1 MRERVKGIFMLRLI
15 VLATFVAVSSTAAAG
30 DYTEVRDL
38 KLDAAGLDTFIIDAG
53 AGSLDVTGVDG
64 LRHIEVRAT
73 IVVPDADADKG
84 RKIIGKGMKLSLEQ
98 DGEAAKLVAGFD
110 NRFWGSGSN
119 SRIDLDIR
127 VPVSMALAIDD
138 GSGSVDVADVAAA
151 VRIDDG
157 SGSIDVRRVGS
168 LHINDGSG
176 SIDVRAVDGDVYV
189 DDGSGS
195 ITIEAV
201 GGSVTIDDGSGGIR
215 VSDVAKDLIIL
226 DDGSG
231 SVTYTD
237 VRGTF
242 EGDD

>member
-73 IVVPDADADKG
+73 IVV

-119 SRIDLDIR
+119 SRIDLELQ
-127 VPVSMALAIDD
+127 VPGSMALVIDD
-138 GSGSVDVADVAAA
+138 GSGSMAIADVAAA

-176 SIDVRAVDGDVYV
+176 SIDVRAADGDVYV

-195 ITIEAV
+195 ITIDAV

-237 VRGTF
+237 VRGRF

>member
-119 SRIDLDIR
+119 SHG
-127 VPVSMALAIDD
+127 A
-138 GSGSVDVADVAAA
+138 G
-151 VRIDDG
+151 
-157 SGSIDVRRVGS
+157 
-168 LHINDGSG
+168 H
-176 SIDVRAVDGDVYV
+176 
-189 DDGSGS
+189 
-195 ITIEAV
+195 
-201 GGSVTIDDGSGGIR
+201 
-215 VSDVAKDLIIL
+215 
-226 DDGSG
+226 
-231 SVTYTD
+231 
-237 VRGTF
+237 
-242 EGDD
+242 

>member
-1 MRERVKGIFMLRLI
+1 MRRFI
-15 VLATFVAVSSTAAAG
+15 VLAMFVAFSAHAAAS
-30 DYTEVRDL
+30 DYIEVRDL
-38 KLDAAGLDTFIIDAG
+38 TLDAVGLDKLIIDAG

-64 LRHIEVRAT
+64 LRHIEVKAS
-73 IVVPDADADKG
+73 IVVPDADEDEG
-84 RKIIGKGMKLSLEQ
+84 RKIIGKSMKLSLEQ

-110 NRFWGSGSN
+110 NRFWGGGSN

-127 VPVSMALAIDD
+127 VPASMALTIDD
-138 GSGSVDVADVAAA
+138 GSGSMEVADVAAA

-157 SGSIDVRRVGS
+157 SGSIAVRRVGS

-176 SIDVRAVDGDVYV
+176 SIDVKAANGDVYV

-201 GGSVTIDDGSGGIR
+201 GGSVTIDDGSGEIR
-215 VSDVAKDLIIL
+215 VTDVAKDLIIL

>member
-1 MRERVKGIFMLRLI
+1 MHWFI
-15 VLATFVAVSSTAAAG
+15 VLAMFMAFSANAAAG

-38 KLDAAGLDTFIIDAG
+38 RLDAAGLDNFIIDAG

-64 LRHIEVRAT
+64 LRHIEVKAS
-73 IVVPDADADKG
+73 IIVPDADEDEG

-119 SRIDLDIR
+119 SRIDLDVR
-127 VPVSMALAIDD
+127 VPVTMALAIDD

>member
-64 LRHIEVRAT
+64 Q
-73 IVVPDADADKG
+73 G

-119 SRIDLDIR
+119 SRIDLELQ
-127 VPVSMALAIDD
+127 VPGSMALVIDD
-138 GSGSVDVADVAAA
+138 GSGSMAIADVAAA

-176 SIDVRAVDGDVYV
+176 SIDVRAADGDVYV

-195 ITIEAV
+195 ITIDAV

-237 VRGTF
+237 VRGRF